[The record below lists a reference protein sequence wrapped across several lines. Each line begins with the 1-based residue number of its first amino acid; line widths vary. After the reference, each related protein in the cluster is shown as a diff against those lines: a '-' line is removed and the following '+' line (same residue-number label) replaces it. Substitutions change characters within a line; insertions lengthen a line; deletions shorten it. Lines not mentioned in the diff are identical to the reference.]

1 MACDPVAWRS
11 SGQEGLPGCRLLVVH
26 RTLCEHFRWS
36 GQRAPIGM
44 GILFQASPGLFVC
57 AHDSSST
64 SSTPIGWDNSTER
77 MNEHTSSPLA
87 DRPASAVKFGT
98 DGWRGVIADDFTYAN
113 VRTAV
118 TAIALYVLKHED
130 ASKGVCIGYDTRF
143 GSPQFAHLAAEVLAS
158 AGIPVQ
164 LADRVT
170 PTPALSYGV
179 RHRGAAGG
187 IMITSSHN
195 PAQWNGVKYKA
206 SYGGSG
212 SPGIMK
218 QIEGYLG
225 QPVPVAAQVASI
237 TETDFLPQYIAAIE
251 AFADLPLIAASGYRF
266 LIDSMYG
273 AGAGVLRGILERAG
287 VPCVEM
293 RAEHNPLFPGIN
305 PEPILPHIA
314 ETQRRVVAEQCDA
327 GLITDGDADRIGAVD
342 GVGNV
347 VDAHKIYAVLLRW
360 LLERKGWPGGV
371 TRAFNTTKMLDRI
384 AAKYGR
390 KLFEHGI
397 GFKYVCDLMLSEEI
411 LIGGEESGG
420 VGISRHLPE
429 RDGILN
435 ALLLANVMAQEKQTL
450 AELVASLQ
458 AEFGEHQY
466 GRIDMHIDDRL
477 KYSAIARAGGGLQ
490 EIAGYRILRTEDMDG
505 IKFYL
510 DNPEAASVQNA
521 AETWLLLR
529 ASGTEPL
536 LRVYCESTSQDAVQ
550 GILKA
555 AEQFVLQG

>member
-1 MACDPVAWRS
+1 M
-11 SGQEGLPGCRLLVVH
+11 E
-26 RTLCEHFRWS
+26 
-36 GQRAPIGM
+36 
-44 GILFQASPGLFVC
+44 
-57 AHDSSST
+57 ST
-64 SSTPIGWDNSTER
+64 STKP
-77 MNEHTSSPLA
+77 
-87 DRPASAVKFGT
+87 SAVKFGT
-98 DGWRGVIADDFTYAN
+98 DGWRGIIADDFTYAN
-113 VRTAV
+113 VRIAV
-118 TAIALYVLKHED
+118 GAIAHYVLKHED

-143 GSPQFAHLAAEVLAS
+143 GSPQFARLAADVLS
-158 AGIPVQ
+158 EAGIPVQ
-164 LADRVT
+164 LATGIT

-179 RHRGAAGG
+179 RQRGAAGG

-195 PAQWNGVKYKA
+195 PAGWNGVKYKA

-218 QIEGYLG
+218 GIEAYLDE
-225 QPVPVAAQVASI
+225 PLANAASPASI
-237 TETDFLPQYIAAIE
+237 TEADFLPDYIAAIE
-251 AFADLPLIAASGYRF
+251 QFADLPLIAKSGYRF
-266 LIDSMYG
+266 LVDVMYG
-273 AGAGVLRGILERAG
+273 AGAGVLRGVFTRAG
-287 VPCVEM
+287 VPFVEM

-314 ETQRRVVAEQCDA
+314 LTQQVVVEEKCDA

-342 GVGNV
+342 EHGNV
-347 VDAHKIYAVLLRW
+347 VDAHKIYAVLLWW

-390 KLFEHGI
+390 KLYEHGI
-397 GFKYVCDLMLSEEI
+397 GFKYVCDLMLTEDI

-420 VGISRHLPE
+420 VGISKHLPE

-435 ALLLANVMAQEKQTL
+435 SLLLANVMAEEKKTL
-450 AELVASLQ
+450 GELVAMLQ

-477 KYSAIARAGGGLQ
+477 KQSAIQRGSSGLKD
-490 EIAGYRILRTEDMDG
+490 IAGYKILRTEDMDG

-510 DNPEAASVQNA
+510 DNPEAAGRKNA

-536 LRVYCESTSQDAVQ
+536 LRVYCESTSQAAV
-550 GILKA
+550 GRILKA
-555 AEQFVLQG
+555 AEQFVLEG